1 VAEPSFC
8 AVFGTGYKFS
18 KNIEMNII
26 DMTKLLPLMKHVKQD
41 EHKHNFQIDLP
52 SCHIIIPNFQEMAF
66 HVAKFAL
73 Y

>member
-1 VAEPSFC
+1 
-8 AVFGTGYKFS
+8 
-18 KNIEMNII
+18 MNII